1 MSVTEYETQF
11 TKLSQFALELVAT
24 EQKRKWQFIQGLNL
38 DIKETLAALQINTF
52 IETLDL
58 AQRVENAKS

>member
-11 TKLSQFALELVAT
+11 TKLSKFALELVAT

-38 DIKETLAALQINTF
+38 EIQETLAALQINTF
-52 IETLDL
+52 IETLDI